1 MKLKKIASLM
11 LAGVMAVSMLAGCS
25 GKGNGNDGEPENP
38 VVPTTGVVAYANDS
52 LSADSKEE
60 FSYTASTELDAILK
74 DLASNTGDFSKETIS
89 SIYKNTNIV
98 YGVASGNVAKKLN
111 DKLGGLVDGDFSK
124 APINGISDHYGYVYA
139 ISGRL
144 SEKEAVAK
152 IASNF
157 AEGYVLNT
165 SDDNSYGIKCPE
177 TVKYNDDNYDCAYSA
192 EISAVKV
199 SNSSA
204 SNESAWVVAIVLTQ
218 NITKASNTVD

>member
-52 LSADSKEE
+52 LSADNKEE

-74 DLASNTGDFSKETIS
+74 DLASNTSDFSSKVIKG
-89 SIYKNTNIV
+89 IFDNTNLQWGPA
-98 YGVASGNVAKKLN
+98 GVVNKLN
-111 DKLGGLVDGDFSK
+111 NKLNGLVDNNFTK
-124 APINGISDHYGYVYA
+124 APANGVSDHYGYVYHV
-139 ISGRL
+139 SGKL

-157 AEGYVLNT
+157 AENYVLST
-165 SDDNSYGIKCPE
+165 SDDTQPGGINCPS
-177 TVKYNDDNYDCAYSA
+177 TVDYNGDTYDCAYSA

>member
-11 LAGVMAVSMLAGCS
+11 LTGVMAVSMLAGCS

-74 DLASNTGDFSKETIS
+74 DLASNTSDFSSTI
-89 SIYKNTNIV
+89 IEGIFNDTNLKWGPA
-98 YGVASGNVAKKLN
+98 GVVNKLN
-111 DKLGGLVDGDFSK
+111 GKLNGLVDGNFAE
-124 APINGISDHYGYVYA
+124 APANGVSDHYGYVYGV
-139 ISGRL
+139 SGKL

-157 AEGYVLNT
+157 AENFVL
-165 SDDNSYGIKCPE
+165 SIKDDNDVGGIKCPP
-177 TVKYNDDNYDCAYSA
+177 TVTYNGDTYDCAYSA

>member
-1 MKLKKIASLM
+1 MKR
-11 LAGVMAVSMLAGCS
+11 
-25 GKGNGNDGEPENP
+25 
-38 VVPTTGVVAYANDS
+38 TGPLSPNFAPYWEAAN
-52 LSADSKEE
+52 
-60 FSYTASTELDAILK
+60 
-74 DLASNTGDFSKETIS
+74 
-89 SIYKNTNIV
+89 
-98 YGVASGNVAKKLN
+98 KLN
-111 DKLGGLVDGDFSK
+111 GLVDGNFVN
-124 APINGISDHYGYVYA
+124 APANGVSDHYGYVYGV
-139 ISGRL
+139 SGKL

-165 SDDNSYGIKCPE
+165 ADDKNDGIECPP
-177 TVKYNDDNYDCAYSA
+177 TVDYNGDTYDCAYSA

>member
-25 GKGNGNDGEPENP
+25 GKGNGNNGEPENP

-74 DLASNTGDFSKETIS
+74 DLASNTSDFSSEVIHG
-89 SIYKNTNIV
+89 IYVNTNV
-98 YGVASGNVAKKLN
+98 QWGPGSVVAKLNNKLS
-111 DKLGGLVDGDFSK
+111 GLVDDDFAK
-124 APINGISDHYGYVYA
+124 APANGVSDHYGYVYHV
-139 ISGRL
+139 SGKL

-157 AEGYVLNT
+157 AENFVL
-165 SDDNSYGIKCPE
+165 SDADDKDNGIKCPS
-177 TVKYNDDNYDCAYSA
+177 TVDYNGDTYDCAYSA

>member
-52 LSADSKEE
+52 LSADDKEE

-74 DLASNTGDFSKETIS
+74 DLASNTSDFSSTVIKGIFDD
-89 SIYKNTNIV
+89 TNLKWGPA
-98 YGVASGNVAKKLN
+98 GVVNKLN
-111 DKLGGLVDGDFSK
+111 DKLNGLVDSNFAQ
-124 APINGISDHYGYVYA
+124 APANGVSDHYGYVYGV
-139 ISGRL
+139 SGKL

-157 AEGYVLNT
+157 AENFVL
-165 SDDNSYGIKCPE
+165 SAKDDALPGGITCPS
-177 TVKYNDDNYDCAYSA
+177 TVNYNGDTYDCAYSA

-218 NITKASNTVD
+218 NITKVSNTVD